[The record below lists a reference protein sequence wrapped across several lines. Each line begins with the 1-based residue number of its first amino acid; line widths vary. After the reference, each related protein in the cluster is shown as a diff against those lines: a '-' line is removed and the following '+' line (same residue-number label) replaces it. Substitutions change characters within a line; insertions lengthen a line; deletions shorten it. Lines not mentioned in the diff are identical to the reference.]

1 MSGSST
7 CILTTRNSTAYGWP
21 PIRKNVYVLAS
32 PDHDGGHWQIFYGQA
47 VSSSVLLFLRN
58 TLIYNVSVETCAS
71 SIATT
76 GRTPRGPRWSRT
88 TFLTFANVVQRC
100 TKVLMS
106 DQGNVQT
113 SRWARN
119 STLAITIFGR
129 LAIAAP
135 KSSGT
140 IWRELLWTI

>member
-1 MSGSST
+1 MHLNFNALFVKFGERGKN
-7 CILTTRNSTAYGWP
+7 ILATRELS
-21 PIRKNVYVLAS
+21 RS
-32 PDHDGGHWQIFYGQA
+32 
-47 VSSSVLLFLRN
+47 
-58 TLIYNVSVETCAS
+58 IYNVSGETCAS

-113 SRWARN
+113 SR
-119 STLAITIFGR
+119 
-129 LAIAAP
+129 
-135 KSSGT
+135 
-140 IWRELLWTI
+140 